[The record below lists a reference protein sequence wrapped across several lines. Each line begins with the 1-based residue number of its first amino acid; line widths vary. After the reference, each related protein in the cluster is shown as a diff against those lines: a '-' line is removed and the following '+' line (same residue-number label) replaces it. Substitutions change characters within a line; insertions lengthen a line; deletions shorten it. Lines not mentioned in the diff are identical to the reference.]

1 MKHNIIAFGPVSRII
16 SIGSVSLLLLLLH
29 LLASSQLA
37 VQGGTISNDD
47 SNIVLTGAYAQL
59 ADSTLNG
66 TSAVQ
71 FQIENNNTGT
81 LPPDANSSSAT
92 QTYENITLRGEIG
105 STVVNGTSDNQTTEA
120 VGDGYVIT
128 GRWRVVA
135 NQTLLDMITG
145 PWEVVANQT
154 LLDRFFA
161 NLTIAPTN
169 GIEPHKYIIIEDTGP
184 SFALTK
190 SGNNASMSNI
200 NVTIYRNNNNNTTNV
215 TAPAHLEIRGNNN
228 VLQLVVNMENKPLP
242 PELLILH
249 LLDEKPVYGTVQ
261 EIGVEKL
268 FDMDKILYSYSSS
281 T

>member
-16 SIGSVSLLLLLLH
+16 SVGSISLLLLLLH
-29 LLASSQLA
+29 LLAGSQLG
-37 VQGGTISNDD
+37 VLGGTICNDD
-47 SNIVLTGAYAQL
+47 CNVVLTGAYAQP

-66 TSAVQ
+66 TSATTD
-71 FQIENNNTGT
+71 QIENNNTGT

-92 QTYENITLRGEIG
+92 QTYENITLRGQIG

-145 PWEVVANQT
+145 RWGVVANQT
-154 LLDRFFA
+154 LLDRFIA

-169 GIEPHKYIIIEDTGP
+169 GIEPHKNIIIEETGS

-190 SGNNASMSNI
+190 SGNNTSMSNI
-200 NVTIYRNNNNNTTNV
+200 NVTIYRNNDIITNV

-242 PELLILH
+242 SELLILR
-249 LLDEKPVYGTVQ
+249 LLDEKPMYGTVQ
-261 EIGVEKL
+261 EIAVENL

>member
-16 SIGSVSLLLLLLH
+16 SIGSISLLLLLLH
-29 LLASSQLA
+29 LLASSQLG
-37 VQGGTISNDD
+37 VQGGTICNDD
-47 SNIVLTGAYAQL
+47 CNVVLTGAYAQP

-66 TSAVQ
+66 TSATTD
-71 FQIENNNTGT
+71 QIENNNTGT

-92 QTYENITLRGEIG
+92 QTYENITLRGQIG

-120 VGDGYVIT
+120 VDDGYVIT

-135 NQTLLDMITG
+135 NQTLLDMMTG
-145 PWEVVANQT
+145 RWGVVANQT
-154 LLDRFFA
+154 LLDRFIA

-169 GIEPHKYIIIEDTGP
+169 GIEPHKNIIIEETGS

-190 SGNNASMSNI
+190 SGNNTSMSNI
-200 NVTIYRNNNNNTTNV
+200 NVTIYRNNDIITNV

-242 PELLILH
+242 SELLILR

-261 EIGVEKL
+261 EIAVENCQP
-268 FDMDKILYSYSSS
+268 
-281 T
+281 

>member
-1 MKHNIIAFGPVSRII
+1 MKHSNSERDNEIKRGAGRCLAMAAVAIGALSLFLSSTNNGIPIASAQFVIPDEDNG
-16 SIGSVSLLLLLLH
+16 
-29 LLASSQLA
+29 ASPSP
-37 VQGGTISNDD
+37 S
-47 SNIVLTGAYAQL
+47 
-59 ADSTLNG
+59 
-66 TSAVQ
+66 
-71 FQIENNNTGT
+71 
-81 LPPDANSSSAT
+81 PPDANSSSAT

-135 NQTLLDMITG
+135 NQTLLDMMTG
-145 PWEVVANQT
+145 RWEVVANQT
-154 LLDRFFA
+154 LLDRFIA

-169 GIEPHKYIIIEDTGP
+169 GIEPHKYIIIEETGP

-190 SGNNASMSNI
+190 SGNNTSMSNI
-200 NVTIYRNNNNNTTNV
+200 NVTIYRNNDIITNV

-261 EIGVEKL
+261 EIAVENL
-268 FDMDKILYSYSSS
+268 FDMDKILHSYSSS

>member
-16 SIGSVSLLLLLLH
+16 SIGSISLLLLLLH

-37 VQGGTISNDD
+37 VQGGTICNDG
-47 SNIVLTGAYAQL
+47 SSVVLTGAYAQP

-66 TSAVQ
+66 TSATTD
-71 FQIENNNTGT
+71 QIENNNTGT

-92 QTYENITLRGEIG
+92 QTYENITLRGQVG

-128 GRWRVVA
+128 GRWRIVA
-135 NQTLLDMITG
+135 NQTLLDMMTG
-145 PWEVVANQT
+145 RWGVVANQT
-154 LLDRFFA
+154 LLDRFVA

-169 GIEPHKYIIIEDTGP
+169 GIEPHKNIIIEETGQ

-190 SGNNASMSNI
+190 SGNNTSMSNI
-200 NVTIYRNNNNNTTNV
+200 NVTIYPNNNNITNV

-228 VLQLVVNMENKPLP
+228 VLQLVVNTENKPLP

-261 EIGVEKL
+261 EIAVENCQP
-268 FDMDKILYSYSSS
+268 
-281 T
+281 

>member
-16 SIGSVSLLLLLLH
+16 SIGSISLLLLLLH

-37 VQGGTISNDD
+37 VQGGTICNDD
-47 SNIVLTGAYAQL
+47 SNVVLTGAYAQP

-66 TSAVQ
+66 TSATTD
-71 FQIENNNTGT
+71 QIENNNSGT
-81 LPPDANSSSAT
+81 LPPDANSSRAT
-92 QTYENITLRGEIG
+92 QTYENVTLRGEIG

-128 GRWRVVA
+128 GRWRAVA

-145 PWEVVANQT
+145 RWEAVANQT
-154 LLDRFFA
+154 LLDRFVA
-161 NLTIAPTN
+161 NLTIAPTD
-169 GIEPHKYIIIEDTGP
+169 GIESHKYIIIEDTGP
-184 SFALTK
+184 SFGLTK
-190 SGNNASMSNI
+190 SGNNTSMSNI
-200 NVTIYRNNNNNTTNV
+200 NVTIYRNNNNITNV
-215 TAPAHLEIRGNNN
+215 TAPAHLEFRGNNN

-261 EIGVEKL
+261 EIAVENL
-268 FDMDKILYSYSSS
+268 FDRDKILHSYSSS

>member
-16 SIGSVSLLLLLLH
+16 SIGSISLLLLLLH
-29 LLASSQLA
+29 LLASSQLG
-37 VQGGTISNDD
+37 VQGGTICNDD
-47 SNIVLTGAYAQL
+47 CNVVLTGAYAQP

-66 TSAVQ
+66 TSATTD
-71 FQIENNNTGT
+71 QIENNNTGT

-92 QTYENITLRGEIG
+92 QTYENITLRGQIG

-120 VGDGYVIT
+120 VDDGYVIT

-135 NQTLLDMITG
+135 NQTLLDMMTG
-145 PWEVVANQT
+145 RWGVVANQT
-154 LLDRFFA
+154 LLDRFIA

-169 GIEPHKYIIIEDTGP
+169 GIEPHKNIIIEETGS

-190 SGNNASMSNI
+190 SGNNTSMSNI
-200 NVTIYRNNNNNTTNV
+200 NVTIYRNNDIITNV

-242 PELLILH
+242 SELLILR

-261 EIGVEKL
+261 EIAVENL

>member
-16 SIGSVSLLLLLLH
+16 SIGSISLLLLLLH
-29 LLASSQLA
+29 LLASSQLG
-37 VQGGTISNDD
+37 VQGGTICNDD
-47 SNIVLTGAYAQL
+47 CNVVLTGAYAQP

-66 TSAVQ
+66 TSATTD
-71 FQIENNNTGT
+71 QIENNNTGT

-92 QTYENITLRGEIG
+92 QTYENITLRGQIG

-120 VGDGYVIT
+120 VDDGYVIT

-135 NQTLLDMITG
+135 NQTLLDMMTG
-145 PWEVVANQT
+145 RWGVVANQT
-154 LLDRFFA
+154 LLDRFIA

-169 GIEPHKYIIIEDTGP
+169 GIEPHKNIIIEETGS

-190 SGNNASMSNI
+190 SGNNTSMSNI
-200 NVTIYRNNNNNTTNV
+200 NVTIYRNNDIITNV

-242 PELLILH
+242 SELLILR
-249 LLDEKPVYGTVQ
+249 LLDEKPMYGTVQ
-261 EIGVEKL
+261 EIAVENL

>member
-1 MKHNIIAFGPVSRII
+1 VKHNIIAFGPVSRII
-16 SIGSVSLLLLLLH
+16 SIGSISLLLLLLH

-47 SNIVLTGAYAQL
+47 SNTVLTGAYAQP

-66 TSAVQ
+66 TSATTD
-71 FQIENNNTGT
+71 QIENNNTGT

-92 QTYENITLRGEIG
+92 QTYENITLRGQVG

-120 VGDGYVIT
+120 VDDGYVIT
-128 GRWRVVA
+128 GRWRLVA
-135 NQTLLDMITG
+135 NQTLLDMMTG
-145 PWEVVANQT
+145 RWGVVANQS
-154 LLDRFFA
+154 LLDRFVA

-169 GIEPHKYIIIEDTGP
+169 GIEPHKYIIIEETGP

-190 SGNNASMSNI
+190 SGNNTSMSNI
-200 NVTIYRNNNNNTTNV
+200 NVTIYPNNNNITNV

-228 VLQLVVNMENKPLP
+228 VLQLVVNIENKPLP
-242 PELLILH
+242 PELLILR

-261 EIGVEKL
+261 EIAVENL
-268 FDMDKILYSYSSS
+268 FDMDKILRSYSSS